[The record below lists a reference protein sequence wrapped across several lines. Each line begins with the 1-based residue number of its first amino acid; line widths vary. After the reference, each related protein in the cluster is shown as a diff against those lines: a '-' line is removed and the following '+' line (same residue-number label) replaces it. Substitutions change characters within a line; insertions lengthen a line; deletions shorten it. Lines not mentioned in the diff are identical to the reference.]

1 MAHRSALKPLTYPLA
16 IVYFNYASGNKYRSQ
31 GRVYCGFIGRIVQ
44 DILTPDQ
51 RCKQLGRAADGQF
64 LPLMTVELKS
74 RLEKLQRRSGNRID
88 VLIVAEDRDS
98 LEALSRNVEE
108 WLFHPLATSDPQEA
122 LKLASSFPF
131 KIAVLDVPAR
141 GADGV
146 ELLRQLKEIDPGIE
160 VILITGSYSV
170 ESAVEAIKLG
180 AHDYLLKPLN
190 FSRLKSVLDT
200 LREHFL
206 RKQTVLG
213 LEEELLKNLQFHDM
227 VGRSPAMLDVF
238 DFIRRI
244 ARHYSKVLIS
254 GETGTG
260 KELAARALHAQS
272 PVASKRFVVCDC
284 TTLNE
289 ALMESQLFGH
299 VRGAFTGAN
308 EDKIG
313 LFEYA
318 DGGTLFLDEISELSL
333 SMQAKFLRVLQA
345 GEIYRVGSPKPIKV
359 DVRVIA
365 ATNRDLREE
374 VKRKRFRED
383 LYFRLNATEIKM
395 PPLRERREDIPL
407 LCRYF
412 LRKFS
417 EKFDREIKGLTQK
430 AQRLIMNY
438 SWPGNVR
445 ELENVLEKACL
456 IAPAEFIRP
465 RELPPYLN
473 AFHSGTGPEA
483 PQAELST
490 LREMEKAYILKALE
504 KASGNKVHAARMLG
518 ITPRSI
524 YRRLKKHGIAP

>member
-1 MAHRSALKPLTYPLA
+1 MS
-16 IVYFNYASGNKYRSQ
+16 
-31 GRVYCGFIGRIVQ
+31 
-44 DILTPDQ
+44 
-51 RCKQLGRAADGQF
+51 
-64 LPLMTVELKS
+64 
-74 RLEKLQRRSGNRID
+74 LEPEPRFEKFQRRSRNRID
-88 VLIVAEDRDS
+88 VLIVAEDQDS
-98 LEALSRNVEE
+98 LGAMCRAVEQRPFHPIVTNDPSEALR
-108 WLFHPLATSDPQEA
+108 
-122 LKLASSFPF
+122 LASSFPF
-131 KIAVLDVPAR
+131 KIALLDAP
-141 GADGV
+141 ADGLK
-146 ELLRQLKEIDPGIE
+146 LLKQLKEIDPAIE
-160 VILITGSYSV
+160 VILVAGSYSV

-180 AHDYLLKPLN
+180 AHDYLPKPLN
-190 FSRLKSVLDT
+190 LSRLKSVLDT

-227 VGRSPAMLDVF
+227 VGRSPAMLEVF
-238 DFIRRI
+238 DFIKRV

-272 PVASKRFVVCDC
+272 PVAGKRFVVCDC

-308 EDKIG
+308 EDKMG

-318 DGGTLFLDEISELSL
+318 DGGTIFLDEISELSP

-359 DVRVIA
+359 DVRIVV
-365 ATNRDLREE
+365 ATNRDLRQE
-374 VKRKRFRED
+374 VKMNRFRED
-383 LYFRLNATEIKM
+383 LYFRLSATEIRM

-412 LRKFS
+412 LRRFS
-417 EKFDREIKGLTQK
+417 EKFGREIKGLTQK

-456 IAPAEFIRP
+456 VASAEFIHLRD
-465 RELPPYLN
+465 LPAYLRAFDSN
-473 AFHSGTGPEA
+473 AGPNFA
-483 PQAELST
+483 PPGGFPT
-490 LREMEKAYILKALE
+490 LREVERTHIIKALE
-504 KASGNKVHAARMLG
+504 KAGGNKVHAARLLG
-518 ITPRSI
+518 ITARSM
-524 YRRLKKHGIAP
+524 YRRLKKHGISR

>member
-1 MAHRSALKPLTYPLA
+1 MS
-16 IVYFNYASGNKYRSQ
+16 
-31 GRVYCGFIGRIVQ
+31 
-44 DILTPDQ
+44 
-51 RCKQLGRAADGQF
+51 
-64 LPLMTVELKS
+64 
-74 RLEKLQRRSGNRID
+74 LEPEPRFEKFQRRSRSRIN
-88 VLIVAEDRDS
+88 VLIVAEDQDS
-98 LEALSRNVEE
+98 LGAMCRAVEQRP
-108 WLFHPLATSDPQEA
+108 FHPIVTNDPREA

-131 KIAVLDVPAR
+131 KIALLDVPA
-141 GADGV
+141 DGLS
-146 ELLRQLKEIDPGIE
+146 LLRQLKEIDPAIE
-160 VILITGSYSV
+160 VILVAGSYSV

-180 AHDYLLKPLN
+180 AHDYLPKPLN
-190 FSRLKSVLDT
+190 LSRLGSVLDT

-227 VGRSPAMLDVF
+227 VGRSPAMLEVF
-238 DFIRRI
+238 DFIKRV

-272 PVASKRFVVCDC
+272 PVAGKRFVVCDC

-289 ALMESQLFGH
+289 ALVESQLFGH

-308 EDKIG
+308 EDKMG

-318 DGGTLFLDEISELSL
+318 DGGTIFLDEISELSP

-359 DVRVIA
+359 DVRIVV
-365 ATNRDLREE
+365 ATNRDLRQE
-374 VKRKRFRED
+374 VKMNRFRED
-383 LYFRLNATEIKM
+383 LYFRLSATEIRM

-412 LRKFS
+412 LRRFS
-417 EKFDREIKGLTQK
+417 EKFGREIKGLTQK

-456 IAPAEFIRP
+456 VASAEFIRLHD
-465 RELPPYLN
+465 LPAYLRAFDSN
-473 AFHSGTGPEA
+473 AGSSLA
-483 PQAELST
+483 PQGGFPT
-490 LREMEKAYILKALE
+490 LREVERIHIIKALE
-504 KASGNKVHAARMLG
+504 KAGGNKVHAARLLG
-518 ITPRSI
+518 ITARSM
-524 YRRLKKHGIAP
+524 YRRLKKHGISR